1 MLYRSSC
8 NLWKVSKN
16 SLLERSERSVP
27 VSNVLI
33 LPLALKVPRTH
44 FASETEPDMLS
55 QAFEQDAAEREQELL
70 DIWRAGA
77 STPSEMEFPKS
88 KREDP
93 NHKSSFK
100 GLDRTKIPAN
110 ADYLVN
116 MPMGLEIFLRLAKN
130 RVPPH
135 PLYAVG
141 LSPGPAFMSYG
152 SAVAEFGEPEAPGED
167 WPSEDQTD
175 ENITEVNTS
184 SVPDNETPPDIPLLS
199 WASEKTASSTT
210 PQDWSTSIPNSSR
223 GDKLF

>member
-1 MLYRSSC
+1 
-8 NLWKVSKN
+8 
-16 SLLERSERSVP
+16 VP
-27 VSNVLI
+27 VSNILI
-33 LPLALKVPRTH
+33 LPLALKAPRTN
-44 FASETEPDMLS
+44 FASETEPDVLS

-77 STPSEMEFPKS
+77 STPSEMEFPKF

-93 NHKSSFK
+93 SRKSSFK

-116 MPMGLEIFLRLAKN
+116 MPIGLEIFLRLAKN
-130 RVPPH
+130 RIPSH

-167 WPSEDQTD
+167 WPSEGQND
-175 ENITEVNTS
+175 EEGTEIDAPS
-184 SVPDNETPPDIPLLS
+184 ASDNETPPDIPLLS
-199 WASEKTASSTT
+199 WAFFRENSFLNYTARLVNQYTKLVKRRQALLASST
-210 PQDWSTSIPNSSR
+210 
-223 GDKLF
+223 